1 MHKDQKMWDACFIKA
16 WREDKTVGELFDLFK
31 MVLNQDAREMP
42 ELERV
47 PFRGFPNRVK
57 LRVFTGAYMKKI
69 NDRLW
74 AVGPERDVDLLNKL
88 QTVHGGI
95 HKQKYRSNGT
105 REMEAAGREKKRNM
119 EKVALNY
126 RNYKNRN
133 HDTDWN
139 VVK

>member
-47 PFRGFPNRVK
+47 PFRGFPYRVK
-57 LRVFTGAYMKKI
+57 LRVFTGSYMKKL

-74 AVGPERDVDLLNKL
+74 AGDSSRDVELLNKL
-88 QTVHGGI
+88 QLVRGGI
-95 HKQKYRSNGT
+95 HRQYRSNAVRDMDSART
-105 REMEAAGREKKRNM
+105 KKRRDTA
-119 EKVALNY
+119 KIVLNDK
-126 RNYKNRN
+126 NYKNRN
-133 HDTDWN
+133 QKTDWN
-139 VVK
+139 TVK

>member
-31 MVLNQDAREMP
+31 MVLNQDAREMT

-57 LRVFTGAYMKKI
+57 LRVFTGAYMKKL

-74 AVGPERDVDLLNKL
+74 SGDPSGDVELLNKL
-88 QTVHGGI
+88 QLVRGGI
-95 HKQKYRSNGT
+95 HHQYRSNSD
-105 REMEAAGREKKRNM
+105 RAMDSARYEKRKNTA
-119 EKVALNY
+119 KIVLNDK
-126 RNYKNRN
+126 NYKNRN
-133 HDTDWN
+133 QKTDWN

>member
-47 PFRGFPNRVK
+47 PFRGFPYRVK
-57 LRVFTGAYMKKI
+57 LRVFTGSYMKKL

-74 AVGPERDVDLLNKL
+74 AGDSSRDVELLNKL
-88 QTVHGGI
+88 QLVRGGI
-95 HKQKYRSNGT
+95 HRQYRSNSDRAMDT
-105 REMEAAGREKKRNM
+105 ARHERRKNTAKI
-119 EKVALNY
+119 VLNDK
-126 RNYKNRN
+126 NYKNRN
-133 HDTDWN
+133 QNTDWN
-139 VVK
+139 IVK

>member
-57 LRVFTGAYMKKI
+57 LRVFTGAYMKKL

-74 AVGPERDVDLLNKL
+74 SGDSSRDVELLNKL
-88 QTVHGGI
+88 QLVRGGI
-95 HKQKYRSNGT
+95 HHQYRSNSD
-105 REMEAAGREKKRNM
+105 RAMELARHERRKNTAKI
-119 EKVALNY
+119 VLNDK
-126 RNYKNRN
+126 NYKNRN
-133 HDTDWN
+133 QKTDWN